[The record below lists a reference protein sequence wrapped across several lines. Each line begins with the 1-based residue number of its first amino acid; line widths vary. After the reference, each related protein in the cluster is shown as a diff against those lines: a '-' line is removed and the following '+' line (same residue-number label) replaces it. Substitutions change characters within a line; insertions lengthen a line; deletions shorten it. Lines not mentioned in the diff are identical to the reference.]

1 MTFVSHDTMKMF
13 DRAAQRERAR
23 QFEQAQL
30 AAGAVRPAPMA
41 IPITAKPAKMP
52 WSPSSLGSTV
62 VPKAKKA
69 AKTSWLQETFV
80 NEFGQSIAPGQKV
93 VATKSGYNHSIKVSL
108 ATYLGLHRAP
118 NGKISSVIIEDHKT
132 QKKTALVSKRI
143 YPTL

>member
-69 AKTSWLQETFV
+69 AKTSWF
-80 NEFGQSIAPGQKV
+80 NKR
-93 VATKSGYNHSIKVSL
+93 
-108 ATYLGLHRAP
+108 TYRRNLCR
-118 NGKISSVIIEDHKT
+118 T
-132 QKKTALVSKRI
+132 QRSQGIQRKR
-143 YPTL
+143 